1 MRAYRHKTAPA
12 PAEKSLRVLAC
23 RLETAAKTGAFEHR
37 HEASALPARSKD
49 LASALPTHCT
59 APRAA
64 IVSPAVLSSGRA
76 RLSAGEQFW
85 QEVAHRRALPHER
98 PTPFAD
104 RSAQP
109 RASHIGAREAENE
122 PASAHHETAGKSTV
136 VWHGVLWSKRLVRG
150 VADVVCSARVTSM
163 RSHSV
168 NRIKKKGPRRW
179 RAAMCGPTRRRPGC
193 RRC

>member
-1 MRAYRHKTAPA
+1 MRAWEDKTAPA

-122 PASAHHETAGKSTV
+122 PASAHHETAGLC
-136 VWHGVLWSKRLVRG
+136 VWALRLSLLRNATAYNPTG
-150 VADVVCSARVTSM
+150 RAQRQNASPAQR
-163 RSHSV
+163 
-168 NRIKKKGPRRW
+168 GPRREDIQATVFP
-179 RAAMCGPTRRRPGC
+179 RTVVCGR
-193 RRC
+193 